1 MNWKPWL
8 HSIVAAAISAA
19 AGSITASIV
28 DPEKFNMTVSGLQH
42 LGAFA
47 ILNAILAVALVLK
60 QSPLPPEI
68 NQRAN
73 PAQPKEQ

>member
-1 MNWKPWL
+1 MRVWPCA
-8 HSIVAAAISAA
+8 HASFAPY
-19 AGSITASIV
+19 GFTASIV

-73 PAQPKEQ
+73 PAQPRSSK